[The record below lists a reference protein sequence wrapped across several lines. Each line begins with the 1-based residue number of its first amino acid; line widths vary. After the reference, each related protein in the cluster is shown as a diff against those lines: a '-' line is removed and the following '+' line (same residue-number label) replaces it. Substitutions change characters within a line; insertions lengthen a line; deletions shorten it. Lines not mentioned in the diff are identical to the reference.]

1 MIKTRA
7 VKGRW
12 PLKGNKGLICAS
24 LLSIAS
30 VTPEGEQDPLS
41 NICW

>member
-1 MIKTRA
+1 MIKTGA

-12 PLKGNKGLICAS
+12 PLKGDKGLICVS
-24 LLSIAS
+24 LLSITS

-41 NICW
+41 NIYW